1 MFPTLLNSTG
11 LCSILILFFM
21 CKRLSFRSTRLNLEI
36 AIGFNI
42 DITWNKKENKRQ
54 KCENMSTHWNVT
66 VYHCNWNW
74 ILFVLF
80 CFVDLVRKSLATPVG
95 RNSFSKVE
103 KNDRL
108 QDLSSARKK
117 KESAAVILAYS
128 ILLSASFVSASRLSP
143 YFTIHSTDFLW
154 FTFCRRSSMWKTYA

>member
-1 MFPTLLNSTG
+1 MSQ
-11 LCSILILFFM
+11 CI
-21 CKRLSFRSTRLNLEI
+21 I
-36 AIGFNI
+36 AIE
-42 DITWNKKENKRQ
+42 TE
-54 KCENMSTHWNVT
+54 S
-66 VYHCNWNW
+66 Y
-74 ILFVLF
+74 LF

-143 YFTIHSTDFLW
+143 YFTIHSTDFL
-154 FTFCRRSSMWKTYA
+154 